1 VTQTSFDPNN
11 HLIQLK
17 SKAGSQDYLPVQFR
31 LVWFRMACPEGTIE
45 TEEVLVD
52 LDREIET
59 EAYVWN
65 AEKRRSEKII
75 KQAKGYA
82 RYRAIVTD
90 GKGGRA
96 TATGSESAVDFP
108 DFCEKAETKAVG
120 RALAM
125 LGYGT
130 QFAPEF
136 GEQHRIVD
144 APVDHQDMASTNST
158 SPRAEAPAS
167 TRQTPP
173 ANQKPASPAPAPRNL
188 RPSAPAKPAPQQN
201 EQPSEQAKATDQQKA
216 SIQKLCEH
224 VQMSVPEDLDT
235 MSFTDA
241 KALIKQLTDE
251 YKKQRNESQPAPAQP
266 KITPQQAERIK
277 KLCEV
282 LGEHEPEN
290 LAGMAYFDAK
300 ALYEQLLAKYKAQKQ
315 AMPQAANQDNAPI
328 QEKATAAMVNK
339 AKSRVESLD
348 MLWGDIKRDALGSQ
362 VDDKDITVAQ
372 YAKISSVI
380 ETYEQKKAS

>member
-1 VTQTSFDPNN
+1 MTQTSFDPNN

-188 RPSAPAKPAPQQN
+188 RPSAPKPAPQQ
-201 EQPSEQAKATDQQKA
+201 SEQAKATDQQKS

-224 VQMSVPEDLDT
+224 VQMSVPEDLDS
-235 MSFTDA
+235 MSQQEA
-241 KALIKQLTDE
+241 KTLIAELTAE
-251 YKKQRNESQPAPAQP
+251 YKKQRSENQPAPAQP
-266 KITPQQAERIK
+266 KITPQQAERIRN
-277 KLCEV
+277 LCKA
-282 LGEHEPEN
+282 LGENEPEG
-290 LAGMAYFDAK
+290 LAEMAYFEAK
-300 ALYEQLLAKYKAQKQ
+300 KLYESLTAKYKAQKQ
-315 AMPQAANQDNAPI
+315 ATPQVANQDNAPI
-328 QEKATAAMVNK
+328 QDKATAAMVNK
-339 AKSRVESLD
+339 AKSRAEALD
-348 MLWGDIKRDALGSQ
+348 MLWGDIKRDALGNQ